1 MPTHISKS
9 DLDMKI
15 RKIRFLFFSI
25 ILIILT
31 FYVSSCKKQTPSTK
45 INPQDNAYYFIQNL
59 LTYDLETQLKK
70 FPDILNYDY
79 FIPPKKSL
87 VGHYLKLLTLAKV
100 FWVESIFLMI
110 EGKKEKSLELI
121 VSNYHLG
128 SLLMQ
133 SNTID
138 QVIGIAV
145 NYIAAKNLEIYAL
158 NCCETQEDFL
168 YLWKAMEELNAQVR
182 KPHIWEWYYL
192 RKPISYFDQAKEVK
206 TRHKVSMAKFQ
217 LVRLATAVKYY
228 LVENGKFPQESKD
241 FVLLSSEKSPLDPF
255 SSKPLKFISHSDS
268 MICYS
273 IGPDKADDFAQISY
287 DSTNG
292 TISRGDIIVKIPKER
307 EFPFPR
313 DGVKASS
320 AEEFRKLFPN
330 GLPDD
335 PFANYRN
342 VPLSITNS
350 TPVYVY
356 SYGPDTDQGRIKQI
370 GDSYIPTVHYDPTN
384 GTTSDGDLFITIP
397 Q

>member
-1 MPTHISKS
+1 MPTHISKR

-15 RKIRFLFFSI
+15 KKIRFLFFSI
-25 ILIILT
+25 ILIGLT

-59 LTYDLETQLKK
+59 LTVDLEKQFKT

-87 VGHYLKLLTLAKV
+87 VGNYLKLVTLAKV
-100 FWVESIFLMI
+100 FWVESIFLTI

-128 SLLMQ
+128 TLLMQ

-138 QVIGIAV
+138 QLIGIAL
-145 NYIAAKNLEIYAL
+145 NYLAAKNLEIYVL

-168 YLWKAMEELNAQVR
+168 PLWKAMEELNAQVR

-192 RKPISYFDQAKEVK
+192 RNPIPYFGNAKEVN
-206 TRHKVSMAKFQ
+206 TRYKISMAKFQ
-217 LVRLATAVKYY
+217 LVRFATAVKYY

-241 FVLLSSEKSPLDPF
+241 FLILSSEKNPEDPF
-255 SSKPLKFISHSDS
+255 ISKPLKFIFHPDS
-268 MICYS
+268 MTCYS
-273 IGPDKADDFAQISY
+273 VGPDKADDLAQLSY

-292 TISRGDIIVKIPKER
+292 IVSKGDIIIKIPKER
-307 EFPFPR
+307 EFPFPL
-313 DGVKASS
+313 DGVKAST
-320 AEEFRKLFPN
+320 ADEFRKLFPN

-335 PFANYRN
+335 PFANHRN

-350 TPVYVY
+350 IPVYIY

-370 GDSYIPTVHYDPTN
+370 GNSYIPTIHYDPTN

>member
-1 MPTHISKS
+1 MPTHISKR
-9 DLDMKI
+9 DLNMKSK
-15 RKIRFLFFSI
+15 KIIFLFFSI
-25 ILIILT
+25 ILIGLT
-31 FYVSSCKKQTPSTK
+31 FYISSCKKQTPSTK

-59 LTYDLETQLKK
+59 LTFDLETQLKM
-70 FPDILNYDY
+70 FPDILNYNY

-87 VGHYLKLLTLAKV
+87 VGNYLKLLIMTRVLG
-100 FWVESIFLMI
+100 VESIFLMI

-128 SLLMQ
+128 TLLMQ
-133 SNTID
+133 SNIID
-138 QVIGIAV
+138 QLIGIAF
-145 NYIAAKNLEIYAL
+145 NDIAAKNLEIYAL
-158 NCCETQEDFL
+158 NCCEAQEDFL
-168 YLWKAMEELNAQVR
+168 LLWKAMEELNAQVR

-192 RKPISYFDQAKEVK
+192 RNPIPYFGNAKEVN
-206 TRHKVSMAKFQ
+206 TRYKISMAKFQ

-241 FVLLSSEKSPLDPF
+241 FVLLSSEKTPEDPF
-255 SSKPLKFISHSDS
+255 ISKPLKFISHPDS
-268 MICYS
+268 MTCYS
-273 IGPDKADDFAQISY
+273 VGPDKADDFAQISY

-292 TISRGDIIVKIPKER
+292 TVSNGDIIVKIPKEY

-313 DGVKASS
+313 DGVKAST
-320 AEEFRKLFPN
+320 ADEFRKLFPN

-356 SYGPDTDQGRIKQI
+356 SYGPDTDQKRIKQI

-384 GTTSDGDLFITIP
+384 GTTSYGDLFIIIP